1 MIDARLARQ
10 QPDVLKQIVLLRKV
24 DPAKADVDK
33 WLQLDER
40 RREIQTLINDLN
52 AERKRVAELGK
63 ANPDAARAAGQEL
76 RDKSRALETEL
87 SEVTAAWTAIMEWFP
102 NFIDPE

>member
-10 QPDVLKQIVLLRKV
+10 HPDVVKQNVRLRKV
-24 DPAKADVDK
+24 DPVKADIDK

-52 AERKRVAELGK
+52 ADRKRVAEVGK

-87 SEVTAAWTAIMEWFP
+87 ADVTAAWTEIMEWFP
-102 NFIDPE
+102 N